1 MILRSCAK
9 ENDVA
14 QMLANG
20 HWPQACAPEL
30 RTHIGACP
38 SCADLIMVARVF
50 QSARADAASAAHLGS
65 PHALWW
71 RAQLRRRNAAV
82 ERVGKPLLGA
92 HIFALVVNLIL
103 VVGLLVSQAR
113 QGFSLLSWMQ
123 QLAQSRALH
132 LEVLWPA
139 TLFNSGWSLMVMIPL
154 LATLALV
161 GCAAVYLAS
170 ERQ

>member
-71 RAQLRRRNAAV
+71 RAQLRRRNAAI
-82 ERVGKPLLGA
+82 ERVTRPILGA
-92 HIFALVVNLIL
+92 QIFALLICFVVA
-103 VVGLLVSQAR
+103 V
-113 QGFSLLSWMQ
+113 GFSVSHAAQGIGWISDLT
-123 QLAQSRALH
+123 QLIRLPSIDMAK
-132 LEVLWPA
+132 LWPSSTQGSA
-139 TLFNSGWSLMVMIPL
+139 LWVLVPL
-154 LATLALV
+154 AAMLALLGGV
-161 GCAAVYLAS
+161 AVYLAS
-170 ERQ
+170 SEER